1 MHLRHKLL
9 PLSLSLL
16 LAACSSQPEQSAPV
30 EQQAPVSKP
39 PVIEIP
45 QATGA
50 IPRPEPLSA
59 SGNRDYWIGKQKNE
73 VWRDIKHYS
82 EEGTASWL
90 SPDLDGQK
98 TANGDVLDSK
108 LFSAAHRN
116 LPIPSYVRVTNLNNG
131 LETIVRVNDRGP
143 FNSPNLIDLSYAAA
157 KQLEMV
163 DSGEARV
170 RLELI
175 SDTPDQMV
183 IMEPM
188 KPIEMTPTTPAAAAS
203 NTMSQDGF
211 LGEPTALAMA
221 TPATDPA
228 PAPVKAPTA
237 KPAQAAPVKAAPVK
251 AAPAKAAAPASSGD
265 GKMIQVL
272 ASGSRE
278 RAEAMGK
285 VMTQRYGVPYRVDAH
300 GAIFRVL
307 IGPVAADQQAS
318 VLEKVRQ
325 GGLEQAFIVP

>member
-30 EQQAPVSKP
+30 EPQAPVSKP

-50 IPRPEPLSA
+50 IPRPEPLST
-59 SGNRDYWIGKQKNE
+59 SGNRDYWIGKQKHE

-116 LPIPSYVRVTNLNNG
+116 LPIPSYVRVTNLDNG

-143 FNSPNLIDLSYAAA
+143 FNSPRLIDLSYAAA

-188 KPIEMTPTTPAAAAS
+188 KPIEMTPTTPAAAS
-203 NTMSQDGF
+203 NTLSQDGF

-221 TPATDPA
+221 TPAA
-228 PAPVKAPTA
+228 EPAPVKAPAAT
-237 KPAQAAPVKAAPVK
+237 PAKAAPVK
-251 AAPAKAAAPASSGD
+251 PAPAKAAALASSGD

-272 ASGSRE
+272 ASGSRD

-285 VMTQRYGVPYRVDAH
+285 VMTQRYGVPYRIDAH

>member
-1 MHLRHKLL
+1 M
-9 PLSLSLL
+9 

-30 EQQAPVSKP
+30 EPQAPVSKP

-59 SGNRDYWIGKQKNE
+59 SGNRDYWIGKQKHE

-116 LPIPSYVRVTNLNNG
+116 LPIPSYVRVTNLDNG

-143 FNSPNLIDLSYAAA
+143 FNSPRLIDLSYAAA

-188 KPIEMTPTTPAAAAS
+188 KPIEMTPTTPAAAS
-203 NTMSQDGF
+203 NTLSQDGF

-221 TPATDPA
+221 TPAAD
-228 PAPVKAPTA
+228 PAPVKAPAA
-237 KPAQAAPVKAAPVK
+237 KPAKAVPVKPAS
-251 AAPAKAAAPASSGD
+251 AKAAAPASSGD

-272 ASGSRE
+272 ASGSRD

-285 VMTQRYGVPYRVDAH
+285 VMTQRYGVPYRIDAH

>member
-30 EQQAPVSKP
+30 EPQAPVSQP

-59 SGNRDYWIGKQKNE
+59 SGNRDYWIGKQKHE

-116 LPIPSYVRVTNLNNG
+116 LPIPSYVRVTNLDNG

-143 FNSPNLIDLSYAAA
+143 FNSPRLIDLSYAAA

-188 KPIEMTPTTPAAAAS
+188 KPIEMTPTTPTAAS
-203 NTMSQDGF
+203 NTLSQDGF

-221 TPATDPA
+221 TPAA
-228 PAPVKAPTA
+228 EPAPVKAPAA
-237 KPAQAAPVKAAPVK
+237 KPAKAAPVK
-251 AAPAKAAAPASSGD
+251 PAPAKAAAPASSGD

-272 ASGSRE
+272 ASGSRD

-285 VMTQRYGVPYRVDAH
+285 VMTQRYGVPYRIDAH

>member
-16 LAACSSQPEQSAPV
+16 LAACSSQPEQSAPI
-30 EQQAPVSKP
+30 EPQAPVSKP

-59 SGNRDYWIGKQKNE
+59 SGNRDYWIGKQKLE

-116 LPIPSYVRVTNLNNG
+116 LPIPSYVRVTNLDNG

-143 FNSPNLIDLSYAAA
+143 FNSPRLIDLSYAAA

-188 KPIEMTPTTPAAAAS
+188 KPIEMTPTTPAAAS
-203 NTMSQDGF
+203 NTLSQDGF

-221 TPATDPA
+221 TPAA
-228 PAPVKAPTA
+228 EPAPVKAPA
-237 KPAQAAPVKAAPVK
+237 ANPAKAAPVK
-251 AAPAKAAAPASSGD
+251 PAPAKAAAPASSGD

-272 ASGSRE
+272 ASGSQD

-285 VMTQRYGVPYRVDAH
+285 VMTQRYGVPYRIDAH

>member
-1 MHLRHKLL
+1 MHYSHRLL
-9 PLSLSLL
+9 PLSLTLL
-16 LAACSSQPEQSAPV
+16 LAACSSQPEPQPIPEAPV
-30 EQQAPVSKP
+30 QQEKP
-39 PVIEIP
+39 QVIEIP

-59 SGNRDYWIGKQKNE
+59 SGNRDYWIGKQKYE

-90 SPDLDGQK
+90 SQDLDGQK

-116 LPIPSYVRVTNLNNG
+116 LPLPSYVRVTNLANG

-143 FNSPNLIDLSYAAA
+143 FGSDRLIDLSHAAA
-157 KQLEMV
+157 KQLDMV
-163 DSGEARV
+163 EGGEARV

-183 IMEPM
+183 EMVPM
-188 KPIEMTPTTPAAAAS
+188 IPMQPMQPAAPAEEGA
-203 NTMSQDGF
+203 F
-211 LGEPTALAMA
+211 LGEPK
-221 TPATDPA
+221 PAAPAPA
-228 PAPVKAPTA
+228 PAPVTPPKASA
-237 KPAQAAPVKAAPVK
+237 KPAASATTTVTATQAA
-251 AAPAKAAAPASSGD
+251 SGQ

-272 ASGSRE
+272 ASGSQP

-285 VMTQRYGVPYRVDAH
+285 VMTQRYGVPYQVVAH
-300 GAIFRVL
+300 DAIFRVL
-307 IGPVAADQQAS
+307 LGPVATDKQAS
-318 VLEKVRQ
+318 LLEQIRQ

>member
-30 EQQAPVSKP
+30 EPQAPVSKP

-59 SGNRDYWIGKQKNE
+59 SGNRDYWIGKQKHE

-116 LPIPSYVRVTNLNNG
+116 LPIPSYVRVTNLDNG

-143 FNSPNLIDLSYAAA
+143 FNSPRLIDLSYAAA

-188 KPIEMTPTTPAAAAS
+188 KPIEMTPTTPATAS
-203 NTMSQDGF
+203 NTLSQDGF
-211 LGEPTALAMA
+211 QGEPTALAMA
-221 TPATDPA
+221 TPAA
-228 PAPVKAPTA
+228 EPAPVKAPAAT
-237 KPAQAAPVKAAPVK
+237 PAKAAPVK
-251 AAPAKAAAPASSGD
+251 PAPAKAAAPASSGD

-272 ASGSRE
+272 ASGSRD

-285 VMTQRYGVPYRVDAH
+285 VMTQRYGVPYRIDAH

>member
-1 MHLRHKLL
+1 MHLRYNLL

-16 LAACSSQPEQSAPV
+16 LAACSSQPEQYTAPV
-30 EQQAPVSKP
+30 EPQPAQTLVSKP

-59 SGNRDYWIGKQKNE
+59 SGNRDYWIGKQKHE

-90 SPDLDGQK
+90 SLALDGQK
-98 TANGDVLDSK
+98 TANGDVLDST

-116 LPIPSYVRVTNLNNG
+116 LPIPSYVRVTNLDNG

-143 FNSPNLIDLSYAAA
+143 FNTPRLIDLSRAAA
-157 KQLEMV
+157 KQLEMI

-175 SDTPDQMV
+175 SDTPDQSVLMA
-183 IMEPM
+183 PM
-188 KPIEMTPTTPAAAAS
+188 QPIEMTPTAAAP
-203 NTMSQDGF
+203 NTESPDGF
-211 LGEPTALAMA
+211 LGEPTILALA
-221 TPATDPA
+221 TPAAD
-228 PAPVKAPTA
+228 PVKAPAVKTA
-237 KPAQAAPVKAAPVK
+237 NAASTKATAPT
-251 AAPAKAAAPASSGD
+251 SSGD

-272 ASGSRE
+272 ASGSRD

-285 VMTQRYGVPYRVDAH
+285 VMTQRHGVPYQVEAH
-300 GAIFRVL
+300 GPLFRVL
-307 IGPVAADQQAS
+307 IGPIAAAQQATL
-318 VLEKVRQ
+318 LENVRQ
-325 GGLEQAFIVP
+325 SGLEQAFIVP

>member
-1 MHLRHKLL
+1 MHYSHKLL

-16 LAACSSQPEQSAPV
+16 LAACSSQPEQAPL
-30 EQQAPVSKP
+30 QQESVQQEKP
-39 PVIEIP
+39 QVIEIP

-73 VWRDIKHYS
+73 VWRDIKHYT

-90 SPDLDGQK
+90 AQDLDGQQ

-116 LPIPSYVRVTNLNNG
+116 LPLPSYVRVTNLTNG

-143 FNSPNLIDLSYAAA
+143 SDSTRLIDLSYAAA
-157 KQLEMV
+157 KQLDMV
-163 DSGEARV
+163 ESGEASV

-175 SDTPDQMV
+175 NDKPDQMV
-183 IMEPM
+183 EMVPM
-188 KPIEMTPTTPAAAAS
+188 MTMQPMQAAQSPATPAAPQAAA
-203 NTMSQDGF
+203 QEGF

-221 TPATDPA
+221 TPAA
-228 PAPVKAPTA
+228 AEPAPVKAPAA
-237 KPAQAAPVKAAPVK
+237 KPAKP
-251 AAPAKAAAPASSGD
+251 AAPASSGD

-272 ASGSRE
+272 ASGSQP

-285 VMTQRYGVPYRVDAH
+285 VMTQRYGVPYQVAAH

-307 IGPVAADQQAS
+307 LGPVAADQQAS
-318 VLEKVRQ
+318 LLEQIRQ

>member
-30 EQQAPVSKP
+30 EPQAPVNKP

-59 SGNRDYWIGKQKNE
+59 SGNRDYWIGKQKHE

-116 LPIPSYVRVTNLNNG
+116 LPIPSYVRVTNLDNG

-143 FNSPNLIDLSYAAA
+143 FNSPRLIDLSYAAA

-188 KPIEMTPTTPAAAAS
+188 KPIEMTPTTPAAAS
-203 NTMSQDGF
+203 NTLSQDGF

-221 TPATDPA
+221 TPAA
-228 PAPVKAPTA
+228 EPAPVKAPATT
-237 KPAQAAPVKAAPVK
+237 PAKAAPVK
-251 AAPAKAAAPASSGD
+251 PAPAKAAVPASSGD

-272 ASGSRE
+272 ASGSRD

-285 VMTQRYGVPYRVDAH
+285 VMTQRYGVPYRIDAH

-307 IGPVAADQQAS
+307 IGPVEADKQAAL
-318 VLEKVRQ
+318 LEKVRQ

>member
-30 EQQAPVSKP
+30 EPQAPVSKP

-59 SGNRDYWIGKQKNE
+59 SGNRDYWIGKQKHE

-116 LPIPSYVRVTNLNNG
+116 LPIPSYVRVTNMDNG

-143 FNSPNLIDLSYAAA
+143 FNSPRLIDLSYAAA

-188 KPIEMTPTTPAAAAS
+188 KPIEMTPTTPAAAS
-203 NTMSQDGF
+203 NTVSQDGF

-221 TPATDPA
+221 TSAA
-228 PAPVKAPTA
+228 EPAPVKAPAA
-237 KPAQAAPVKAAPVK
+237 KPAKAAPVK
-251 AAPAKAAAPASSGD
+251 PAPAKTAAPASSGD

-272 ASGSRE
+272 ASGSRD

-285 VMTQRYGVPYRVDAH
+285 VMTQRYGVPYRIDAH

>member
-1 MHLRHKLL
+1 MHFRHKLL

-30 EQQAPVSKP
+30 EPQAPVSKP

-59 SGNRDYWIGKQKNE
+59 SGNRDYWIGKQKHE

-116 LPIPSYVRVTNLNNG
+116 LPIPSYVRVTNLDNG

-143 FNSPNLIDLSYAAA
+143 FNSPRLIDLSYAAA

-188 KPIEMTPTTPAAAAS
+188 KPIEMTPTTPAAAS
-203 NTMSQDGF
+203 NTLSQDGF

-221 TPATDPA
+221 TPAA
-228 PAPVKAPTA
+228 EPAPVKAPAAT
-237 KPAQAAPVKAAPVK
+237 PAKAAPVK
-251 AAPAKAAAPASSGD
+251 SAPAKAAAPASSGD

-272 ASGSRE
+272 ASGSRD

-285 VMTQRYGVPYRVDAH
+285 VMTQRYGVPYRIDAH

>member
-116 LPIPSYVRVTNLNNG
+116 LPIPSYVRVTNLDNG

-143 FNSPNLIDLSYAAA
+143 FDSPHLIDLSYAAA

-175 SDTPDQMV
+175 NDTPDQMV

-221 TPATDPA
+221 TPAADPT
-228 PAPVKAPTA
+228 PAPVKAPAA
-237 KPAQAAPVKAAPVK
+237 KPAQ

>member
-1 MHLRHKLL
+1 M
-9 PLSLSLL
+9 P
-16 LAACSSQPEQSAPV
+16 QE
-30 EQQAPVSKP
+30 KP
-39 PVIEIP
+39 QVIEIP

-50 IPRPEPLSA
+50 IPRPEPLSV

-73 VWRDIKHYS
+73 VWRDIKHYT

-90 SPDLDGQK
+90 APDLDGQK

-116 LPIPSYVRVTNLNNG
+116 LPLPSYVRVTNLSNG

-143 FNSPNLIDLSYAAA
+143 FGSDRLIDLSYAAA
-157 KQLEMV
+157 KQLDMI

-175 SDTPDQMV
+175 NDTPDQMM
-183 IMEPM
+183 IIEPM
-188 KPIEMTPTTPAAAAS
+188 KPIAMTPTTAAAAAPK
-203 NTMSQDGF
+203 TISQDGF

-221 TPATDPA
+221 TPAA
-228 PAPVKAPTA
+228 AAPVKAPAA
-237 KPAQAAPVKAAPVK
+237 KP
-251 AAPAKAAAPASSGD
+251 APAKAAAPASNGD

-272 ASGSRE
+272 ASGSKE

-285 VMTQRYGVPYRVDAH
+285 VMTQRYGVPYQVVTHNAL
-300 GAIFRVL
+300 FRVL
-307 IGPVAADQQAS
+307 LGPVAADQQAT
-318 VLEKVRQ
+318 LLAQIRQ

>member
-30 EQQAPVSKP
+30 EPQAPVSKP

-59 SGNRDYWIGKQKNE
+59 SGNRDYWIGKQKHE

-116 LPIPSYVRVTNLNNG
+116 LPIPSYVRVTNLDNG

-143 FNSPNLIDLSYAAA
+143 FNSPRLIDLSYAAA

-188 KPIEMTPTTPAAAAS
+188 KPIEMTPTTPAAAS
-203 NTMSQDGF
+203 NTLSQDGF

-221 TPATDPA
+221 TPAA
-228 PAPVKAPTA
+228 EPAPVKAPAAT
-237 KPAQAAPVKAAPVK
+237 PAKAAPVK
-251 AAPAKAAAPASSGD
+251 PAPAKAAAPASSGD

-272 ASGSRE
+272 ASGSRD

-285 VMTQRYGVPYRVDAH
+285 VMTQRYGLPYRIDAH

>member
-30 EQQAPVSKP
+30 EPQAPVSKP

-59 SGNRDYWIGKQKNE
+59 SGNRDYWIGKQKHE

-116 LPIPSYVRVTNLNNG
+116 LPIPSYVRVTNLDNG

-143 FNSPNLIDLSYAAA
+143 FNSPRLIDLSYAAA

-188 KPIEMTPTTPAAAAS
+188 KPIEMTPTTPAAAS
-203 NTMSQDGF
+203 NTLSQDGF

-221 TPATDPA
+221 TSASEPT
-228 PAPVKAPTA
+228 PVKAPAA
-237 KPAQAAPVKAAPVK
+237 KPAKAAPVK
-251 AAPAKAAAPASSGD
+251 PASAKAAAPASSGD

-272 ASGSRE
+272 ASGSPD

-285 VMTQRYGVPYRVDAH
+285 VMTQRYGVPYRIDAH

>member
-1 MHLRHKLL
+1 MHYSHKLL
-9 PLSLSLL
+9 PLSLTLL
-16 LAACSSQPEQSAPV
+16 LAACSSQPEQLPPPP
-30 EQQAPVSKP
+30 EPIQPEKP
-39 PVIEIP
+39 QVIEIP

-90 SPDLDGQK
+90 AQDLDGQK
-98 TANGDVLDSK
+98 TANGDVQDSK

-116 LPIPSYVRVTNLNNG
+116 LPLPSYVRVTNLDNG

-143 FNSPNLIDLSYAAA
+143 FGSDRLIDLSHAAA

-163 DSGEARV
+163 EGGEARV
-170 RLELI
+170 RIELI
-175 SDTPDQMV
+175 NDTPDQMV
-183 IMEPM
+183 IMAPM
-188 KPIEMTPTTPAAAAS
+188 KPIEMTPTTPAAAK
-203 NTMSQDGF
+203 
-211 LGEPTALAMA
+211 
-221 TPATDPA
+221 
-228 PAPVKAPTA
+228 PAPVKVPVTKPA
-237 KPAQAAPVKAAPVK
+237 KPAA
-251 AAPAKAAAPASSGD
+251 AKAATPTSSGE

-272 ASGSRE
+272 ASGSQA

-285 VMTQRYGVPYRVDAH
+285 VMTQRHGVPYQVAAH

-307 IGPVAADQQAS
+307 LGPVPAAQQSAL
-318 VLEKVRQ
+318 LEQIRQ

>member
-16 LAACSSQPEQSAPV
+16 LAACSNQPEQSAPV
-30 EQQAPVSKP
+30 EPQAPVSKP

-59 SGNRDYWIGKQKNE
+59 SGNRDYWIGKQKHE

-116 LPIPSYVRVTNLNNG
+116 LPIPSYVRVTNLDNG

-143 FNSPNLIDLSYAAA
+143 FNSPRLIDLSYAAA

-188 KPIEMTPTTPAAAAS
+188 KPIEMTPTTPAAAS
-203 NTMSQDGF
+203 NTLSQDGF

-221 TPATDPA
+221 TPAA
-228 PAPVKAPTA
+228 EPAPVKAPAA
-237 KPAQAAPVKAAPVK
+237 KPAKAVPVKPAS
-251 AAPAKAAAPASSGD
+251 AKAAAPASSGD

-272 ASGSRE
+272 ASGSRD

-285 VMTQRYGVPYRVDAH
+285 VMTQRYGVPYRIDAH

>member
-16 LAACSSQPEQSAPV
+16 LAACSSQPEQSVPV
-30 EQQAPVSKP
+30 EPQAPVSKP

-59 SGNRDYWIGKQKNE
+59 SGNRDYWIGKQKHE

-116 LPIPSYVRVTNLNNG
+116 LPIPSYVRVTNLDNG

-143 FNSPNLIDLSYAAA
+143 FNSPRLIDLSYAAA

-188 KPIEMTPTTPAAAAS
+188 KPIEMTPTTPAAAS
-203 NTMSQDGF
+203 NTLSQDGF

-221 TPATDPA
+221 TPAA
-228 PAPVKAPTA
+228 EPAPVKTPAA
-237 KPAQAAPVKAAPVK
+237 KPAKAAPVK
-251 AAPAKAAAPASSGD
+251 AVPAKAAAPASSGD

-272 ASGSRE
+272 ASGSRD

-285 VMTQRYGVPYRVDAH
+285 VITQRYGVPYRIDAH

>member
-30 EQQAPVSKP
+30 EPQAPVSKP

-59 SGNRDYWIGKQKNE
+59 SGNRDYWIGKQKHE

-116 LPIPSYVRVTNLNNG
+116 LPIPSYVRVTNLDNG

-143 FNSPNLIDLSYAAA
+143 FNSPRLIDLSYAAA

-188 KPIEMTPTTPAAAAS
+188 KPIEMTPTTPAAAS
-203 NTMSQDGF
+203 NTLSQDGF
-211 LGEPTALAMA
+211 LGESTALAMA
-221 TPATDPA
+221 TPAA
-228 PAPVKAPTA
+228 EPAPVKAPAA
-237 KPAQAAPVKAAPVK
+237 KPAKAAPVK
-251 AAPAKAAAPASSGD
+251 PAPAKAAAPASSGD

-272 ASGSRE
+272 ASGSRD

-285 VMTQRYGVPYRVDAH
+285 VMTQRYGVPYRIDAH

>member
-30 EQQAPVSKP
+30 EPQAPVSKP

-59 SGNRDYWIGKQKNE
+59 SGNRDYWIGKQKHE

-116 LPIPSYVRVTNLNNG
+116 LPIPSYVRVTNLDNG

-143 FNSPNLIDLSYAAA
+143 FNSPRLIDLSYAAA

-188 KPIEMTPTTPAAAAS
+188 KPIEMTPTTPAAAS
-203 NTMSQDGF
+203 NTLSQDGF

-221 TPATDPA
+221 TPAA
-228 PAPVKAPTA
+228 EPAPVK
-237 KPAQAAPVKAAPVK
+237 PAKAAPVK
-251 AAPAKAAAPASSGD
+251 PAPAKAAAPASSGD

-272 ASGSRE
+272 ASGSRD

-285 VMTQRYGVPYRVDAH
+285 VMTQRYGVPYRIDAH

>member
-30 EQQAPVSKP
+30 EPQAPVSKP

-59 SGNRDYWIGKQKNE
+59 SGNRDYWIGKQKHE

-116 LPIPSYVRVTNLNNG
+116 LPIPSYVRVTNLDNG

-143 FNSPNLIDLSYAAA
+143 FNSPRLIDLSYAAA

-188 KPIEMTPTTPAAAAS
+188 KPIEMTPTTPAAAS
-203 NTMSQDGF
+203 NTLSQDGF

-221 TPATDPA
+221 TPAA
-228 PAPVKAPTA
+228 EPAPVKAPAA
-237 KPAQAAPVKAAPVK
+237 KPTKAAPVK
-251 AAPAKAAAPASSGD
+251 SAPAKAAAPASSGD

-272 ASGSRE
+272 ASGSRD

-285 VMTQRYGVPYRVDAH
+285 VMTQRYGVPYRIDAH

>member
-16 LAACSSQPEQSAPV
+16 LAACSSQPEQSAPI
-30 EQQAPVSKP
+30 EPQAPVSKP

-59 SGNRDYWIGKQKNE
+59 SGNRDYWIGKQKHE

-116 LPIPSYVRVTNLNNG
+116 LPIPSYVRVTNLDNG

-143 FNSPNLIDLSYAAA
+143 FNSPRLIDLSYAAA

-188 KPIEMTPTTPAAAAS
+188 KPIEMTPTTPAAAS
-203 NTMSQDGF
+203 NTLSQDGF

-221 TPATDPA
+221 TPAA
-228 PAPVKAPTA
+228 EPAPVKAPAA
-237 KPAQAAPVKAAPVK
+237 KPAKAAPVNP
-251 AAPAKAAAPASSGD
+251 APAKAAAPASSGD

-272 ASGSRE
+272 ASGSRD

-285 VMTQRYGVPYRVDAH
+285 VMTQRHGVPYRIEAH

-307 IGPVAADQQAS
+307 IGPVEADKQAAL
-318 VLEKVRQ
+318 LEKVRQ

>member
-16 LAACSSQPEQSAPV
+16 LAACSSHPEQSAPV
-30 EQQAPVSKP
+30 EPQAPVSKP

-59 SGNRDYWIGKQKNE
+59 SGNRDYWIGKQKHE

-116 LPIPSYVRVTNLNNG
+116 LPIPSYVRVTNLDNG
-131 LETIVRVNDRGP
+131 QETIVRVNDRGP
-143 FNSPNLIDLSYAAA
+143 FNSPRLIDLSYAAA

-188 KPIEMTPTTPAAAAS
+188 KPIEMTPTTPAAAS
-203 NTMSQDGF
+203 NTLSQDGF

-221 TPATDPA
+221 TPAA
-228 PAPVKAPTA
+228 EPAPVKAPAAT
-237 KPAQAAPVKAAPVK
+237 PAKAAPVK
-251 AAPAKAAAPASSGD
+251 PAPAKTAAPASSGD

-272 ASGSRE
+272 ASGSRD

-285 VMTQRYGVPYRVDAH
+285 VMTQRYGVPYRIDAH

>member
-30 EQQAPVSKP
+30 EPQAPVSKP

-59 SGNRDYWIGKQKNE
+59 SGNRDYWIGKQKHE

-116 LPIPSYVRVTNLNNG
+116 LPIPSYVRVTNLDNG

-143 FNSPNLIDLSYAAA
+143 FNSPRLIDLSYAAA

-188 KPIEMTPTTPAAAAS
+188 KPIEMTPTTPAAAS
-203 NTMSQDGF
+203 NTLSQDGF

-221 TPATDPA
+221 TPAA
-228 PAPVKAPTA
+228 EPAPVKTPAA
-237 KPAQAAPVKAAPVK
+237 K
-251 AAPAKAAAPASSGD
+251 PASSGD

-272 ASGSRE
+272 ASGSRD

-285 VMTQRYGVPYRVDAH
+285 VMTQRYGVPYRIDAH

>member
-30 EQQAPVSKP
+30 EPQAPVSKP

-59 SGNRDYWIGKQKNE
+59 SGNRDYWIGKQKHE

-116 LPIPSYVRVTNLNNG
+116 LPIPSYVRVTNLDNG

-143 FNSPNLIDLSYAAA
+143 FNSPRLIDLSYAAA

-188 KPIEMTPTTPAAAAS
+188 KPIEMTPTTPAAAS
-203 NTMSQDGF
+203 NTLSQDGF

-221 TPATDPA
+221 AA
-228 PAPVKAPTA
+228 EPAPVKAPAA
-237 KPAQAAPVKAAPVK
+237 KSAKAAPVK
-251 AAPAKAAAPASSGD
+251 PAPAKAAAPAGSGD

-272 ASGSRE
+272 ASGSRD

-285 VMTQRYGVPYRVDAH
+285 VMTQRYGVPYRIDAH

>member
-16 LAACSSQPEQSAPV
+16 LAACSSSQPEQSAPV
-30 EQQAPVSKP
+30 DLPPASKP

-59 SGNRDYWIGKQKNE
+59 SGNRDYWIGKQKHE

-116 LPIPSYVRVTNLNNG
+116 LPIPSYVRVTNLDNG

-143 FNSPNLIDLSYAAA
+143 FNSPRLIDLSYAAA

-188 KPIEMTPTTPAAAAS
+188 KPIEMTPTTPAAAS
-203 NTMSQDGF
+203 NTLSQDGF

-221 TPATDPA
+221 TPAA
-228 PAPVKAPTA
+228 EPAPVK
-237 KPAQAAPVKAAPVK
+237 PAKAAPVK
-251 AAPAKAAAPASSGD
+251 PAPAKAAAPASSGD

-272 ASGSRE
+272 ASGSRD

-285 VMTQRYGVPYRVDAH
+285 VMTQRYGVPYRIDAH

>member
-30 EQQAPVSKP
+30 EPQAPVSKP

-59 SGNRDYWIGKQKNE
+59 SGNRDYWIGKQKHE

-116 LPIPSYVRVTNLNNG
+116 LPIPSYVRVTNLDNG

-143 FNSPNLIDLSYAAA
+143 FNSPRLIDLSYAAA

-188 KPIEMTPTTPAAAAS
+188 KPIEMTPTPPAAAS
-203 NTMSQDGF
+203 NTLSQDGF

-221 TPATDPA
+221 TPAA
-228 PAPVKAPTA
+228 EPAPVKAPAAT
-237 KPAQAAPVKAAPVK
+237 PAKAAPVK
-251 AAPAKAAAPASSGD
+251 PAPAKAAAPASSGD

-272 ASGSRE
+272 ASGSQD

-285 VMTQRYGVPYRVDAH
+285 VMTQRYGVPYRIDAH

>member
-30 EQQAPVSKP
+30 EPQAPVSKP

-59 SGNRDYWIGKQKNE
+59 SGNRDYWIGKQKHE

-90 SPDLDGQK
+90 SPDLDGQN

-116 LPIPSYVRVTNLNNG
+116 LPIPSYVRVTNLDNG

-143 FNSPNLIDLSYAAA
+143 FNSPRLIDLSYAAA

-188 KPIEMTPTTPAAAAS
+188 KPIEMTPTTPAAAS
-203 NTMSQDGF
+203 NTLSQDGF

-221 TPATDPA
+221 TSAA
-228 PAPVKAPTA
+228 EPAPVKAPAAT
-237 KPAQAAPVKAAPVK
+237 PAKAAPVK
-251 AAPAKAAAPASSGD
+251 PAPAKAATPASSGD

-272 ASGSRE
+272 ASGSRD

-285 VMTQRYGVPYRVDAH
+285 VMTQRYGVPYRIDAH

>member
-1 MHLRHKLL
+1 MHLRYKLL

-16 LAACSSQPEQSAPV
+16 LAACSSQPEQTIPV

-90 SPDLDGQK
+90 SQDLDGQQ

-116 LPIPSYVRVTNLNNG
+116 LPIPSYVRVTNLDNG

-143 FNSPNLIDLSYAAA
+143 FNSPRLIDLSYAAA

-163 DSGEARV
+163 EGGEARV

-183 IMEPM
+183 VMEPM
-188 KPIEMTPTTPAAAAS
+188 KPIEMTPTTPAPAS
-203 NTMSQDGF
+203 TVSADGF

-221 TPATDPA
+221 TPAADPA
-228 PAPVKAPTA
+228 PVETPVAN
-237 KPAQAAPVKAAPVK
+237 PANP
-251 AAPAKAAAPASSGD
+251 APAKAVAPASNGD

-272 ASGSRE
+272 ASGSRD

-285 VMTQRYGVPYRVDAH
+285 VMTQRHGVPYRIEAH

-307 IGPVAADQQAS
+307 IGPVAADQQAA
-318 VLEKVRQ
+318 VLDKVRQ

>member
-16 LAACSSQPEQSAPV
+16 LAACSSQPEQSVPV
-30 EQQAPVSKP
+30 EPQAPVSKP

-59 SGNRDYWIGKQKNE
+59 SGNRDYWIGKQKHE

-82 EEGTASWL
+82 EDGTASWL

-116 LPIPSYVRVTNLNNG
+116 LPIPSYVRVTNLDNG

-143 FNSPNLIDLSYAAA
+143 FNSPRLIDLSYAAA

-188 KPIEMTPTTPAAAAS
+188 KPIEMTPTTPAAAS
-203 NTMSQDGF
+203 NTLSQDGF

-221 TPATDPA
+221 TPAA
-228 PAPVKAPTA
+228 EPAPVKAPAAT
-237 KPAQAAPVKAAPVK
+237 PAKAAPVK
-251 AAPAKAAAPASSGD
+251 PAPAKAAAPASSGD

-272 ASGSRE
+272 ASGSRD

-285 VMTQRYGVPYRVDAH
+285 VMTQRYGVPYRIDAH